1 VVTHRLEATRAV
13 LHVEHSLRF
22 THLFLA
28 ALAVTLFLFPAL
40 AHAEAD
46 EPQVRIETLPRWQ
59 SATLNIYIFGM
70 PSDGAELTQTSII
83 LRVAVWGATEDD
95 PLIIQLDGDVAARI
109 TYDGLFTFEWSLRG
123 SHHLLLRDRYK
134 IFDQATFNVKA
145 PPPPPMRIAITEFEE
160 KLKEQFTTMLMAM
173 ISATALGVPSGIWI
187 KKRTKITSQWAF
199 VLPAAAMGLGV
210 KYLPS
215 LYMMIP
221 WGIAAAL
228 TYQLAKPY
236 ATPLT
241 LLSLETNQIDGSQSL
256 YVDDDG
262 MAIIGVGPRYW
273 RHFFILRKNIKFVD
287 AYHVTLNHHGLHR
300 GVCVK
305 KLEETESLITVECDR
320 ALAEVIVKKEALEK
334 ATTMVQELW
343 TENTTLE
350 ALGELKK
357 EKEIRQQVK
366 ARVKAVL
373 EGRGMEKHV

>member
-1 VVTHRLEATRAV
+1 MTHRLEAAKGRV

-173 ISATALGVPSGIWI
+173 ISATALGVPSGIWM

-357 EKEIRQQVK
+357 EQEIRLQVK

-373 EGRGMEKHV
+373 EGRGRERDV

>member
-1 VVTHRLEATRAV
+1 MTHRLEATRAV

>member
-1 VVTHRLEATRAV
+1 VTHRLEAAKGRV

-173 ISATALGVPSGIWI
+173 ISATALGVPSGIWM

-357 EKEIRQQVK
+357 EQEIRLQVK

-373 EGRGMEKHV
+373 EGRGRERDV

>member
-1 VVTHRLEATRAV
+1 VRSRLI
-13 LHVEHSLRF
+13 LL
-22 THLFLA
+22 
-28 ALAVTLFLFPAL
+28 ALATLIFLVPA
-40 AHAEAD
+40 ASAAAD
-46 EPQVRIETLPRWQ
+46 DPQVRVETLPRWQ
-59 SATLNIYIFGM
+59 SATLSIYIFGM
-70 PSDGAELTQTSII
+70 PGDGAEYTQDSII
-83 LRVAVWGATEDD
+83 LRVAVWGATEDN
-95 PLIIQLDGDVAARI
+95 PMIIQLDGEEAARI
-109 TYDGLFTFEWSLRG
+109 TYEGLFTYEWTIRG

-145 PPPPPMRIAITEFEE
+145 PPPPPIRIAITEFEE

-357 EKEIRQQVK
+357 EQEIRLQVK

-373 EGRGMEKHV
+373 EGRGRERDV

>member
-1 VVTHRLEATRAV
+1 MTHGPEAAKGRV
-13 LHVEHSLRF
+13 IHVDHSMRF
-22 THLFLA
+22 LHLFLT
-28 ALAVTLFLFPAL
+28 ALTVTLFLFPAL

-46 EPQVRIETLPRWQ
+46 EPQVRIETLPKWQ

-83 LRVAVWGATEDD
+83 LRVAVWGATEED
-95 PLIIQLDGDVAARI
+95 PLIIQLDGDVAASI

-145 PPPPPMRIAITEFEE
+145 PPPPPMRIAITEFEQ
-160 KLKEQFTTMLMAM
+160 KLKEQFTGMLMAM
-173 ISATALGVPSGIWI
+173 VAATAMGVPSGIWM

>member
-1 VVTHRLEATRAV
+1 VTHRLEAAKGRV

-22 THLFLA
+22 THLFLT

-173 ISATALGVPSGIWI
+173 ISATALGVPSGIWM

-357 EKEIRQQVK
+357 EQEIRLQVK

-373 EGRGMEKHV
+373 EGRGRERDV

>member
-1 VVTHRLEATRAV
+1 VTHGPEAAKGRV
-13 LHVEHSLRF
+13 IHVDHSMRF
-22 THLFLA
+22 LHLFLT
-28 ALAVTLFLFPAL
+28 ALTVTLFLFPAL

-46 EPQVRIETLPRWQ
+46 EPQVRIETLPKWQ

-83 LRVAVWGATEDD
+83 LRVAVWGATEED
-95 PLIIQLDGDVAARI
+95 PLIIQLDGDVAASI

-145 PPPPPMRIAITEFEE
+145 PPPPPMRIAITEFEQ
-160 KLKEQFTTMLMAM
+160 KLKEQFTGMLMAM
-173 ISATALGVPSGIWI
+173 VAATAMGVPSGIWM